1 MTLMPCGVML
11 SSLSSG
17 DLGAAGAWTGMVLE
31 KELSLRQKMC
41 SWSGSTCFWPVILC
55 QMQGKNVYTTLNS
68 IAFYFFS
75 FSFILGGGGGTGIIE
90 RTLIACLIKILLNL
104 ENVSFEL
111 FGNNY
116 VLQIFIII
124 E

>member
-55 QMQGKNVYTTLNS
+55 QMQGRNVYTTLNS
-68 IAFYFFS
+68 VAFYFFS
-75 FSFILGGGGGTGIIE
+75 FPFILGEDFHNFFPVHKRPDQKLTE
-90 RTLIACLIKILLNL
+90 MVECKL
-104 ENVSFEL
+104 
-111 FGNNY
+111 
-116 VLQIFIII
+116 
-124 E
+124 